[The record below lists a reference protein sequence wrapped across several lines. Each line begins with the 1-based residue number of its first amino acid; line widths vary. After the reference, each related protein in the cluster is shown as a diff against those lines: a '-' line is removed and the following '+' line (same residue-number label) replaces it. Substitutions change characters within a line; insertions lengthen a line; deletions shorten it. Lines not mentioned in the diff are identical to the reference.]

1 MNIISDEGENTGPDI
16 DMGLSDSD
24 DVTAVMAENSSSSSS
39 SSSRTAAGRRT
50 RRRSQSFDGRSSFS
64 HVNKRKYP
72 ANHKH
77 IPFRSHSPTSAPK
90 YQGNYWIRIRPVA
103 APRNSTVIYSHATQ
117 AEHSPAAPFKERRV
131 ASMEEDNFF
140 RMDDEDIFRLST
152 VRGVAKSSSFDDI
165 MDLHAPPSPPISSF
179 NSCQRW
185 QPGGTNININ
195 PKYSRIF
202 FGSSGRPVIRPKN
215 GHVR

>member
-16 DMGLSDSD
+16 DMGPSDSD
-24 DVTAVMAENSSSSSS
+24 DVTAVMAENSSS
-39 SSSRTAAGRRT
+39 RTAAGRCT

-64 HVNKRKYP
+64 PVNKRKYP

-103 APRNSTVIYSHATQ
+103 ASRNSIAFYSHATQ
-117 AEHSPAAPFKERRV
+117 AEHSPPAPFKERRV
-131 ASMEEDNFF
+131 ASLDEDNFF

-152 VRGVAKSSSFDDI
+152 VGSVTKSSSFDDV

-185 QPGGTNININ
+185 QHGSTNIN
-195 PKYSRIF
+195 PKNTRIF
-202 FGSSGRPVIRPKN
+202 FGESGRPRIRPKN
-215 GHVR
+215 GYVR